1 MSRTGQPMP
10 FGEEPTEVSVEL
22 AFIERVN
29 SRWATL
35 IRNHVGVEIST
46 VGSRRT
52 ADHLSLEIRTENATA
67 QITAREAL
75 RTLEITVSRFKD
87 QRTLCAGACNT
98 DIDLDRKLRAL
109 LIDLSA

>member
-1 MSRTGQPMP
+1 LALQEIFMESP
-10 FGEEPTEVSVEL
+10 FLER
-22 AFIERVN
+22 IE
-29 SRWATL
+29 SRWASLT
-35 IRNHVGVEIST
+35 RSHVGVEIST
-46 VGSRRT
+46 AVSRRK

>member
-1 MSRTGQPMP
+1 M
-10 FGEEPTEVSVEL
+10 EL
-22 AFIERVN
+22 AFIERVD
-29 SRWATL
+29 SRWASL

-46 VGSRRT
+46 VASRRT
-52 ADHLSLEIRTENATA
+52 ADHLCLEIRTENATA

-87 QRTLCAGACNT
+87 QRTLCEGACNT

>member
-1 MSRTGQPMP
+1 LALQEIFMESP
-10 FGEEPTEVSVEL
+10 FLER
-22 AFIERVN
+22 IE
-29 SRWATL
+29 SRWASLT
-35 IRNHVGVEIST
+35 RSHVGVAIST
-46 VGSRRT
+46 AVCRRK

>member
-1 MSRTGQPMP
+1 MESP
-10 FGEEPTEVSVEL
+10 FL
-22 AFIERVN
+22 ERVE
-29 SRWATL
+29 SRWESLT
-35 IRNHVGVEIST
+35 RSHVGVEIST
-46 VGSRRT
+46 AVSRRT
-52 ADHLSLEIRTENATA
+52 ADHLRLEIRTGNATA
-67 QITAREAL
+67 QIDARQAL